1 MAVGTESIFIHV
13 IISLTLLLF
22 TAKIFAELF
31 HRIKL
36 PIVLGE
42 LLAGIII
49 GPYALGGLPLFNG
62 EPLVILDETI
72 KHIGELAAIVILF
85 VAGLEITPR
94 EFLRG
99 GLSSFTIGALG
110 VIVPFFVGYFVFS
123 LYGLEALETLLI
135 ATALTATSIAIS
147 IQVLSSLGKMQT
159 KEARLILGAAIVDD
173 ILAIAVL
180 SVVLTM
186 VQTGNTTPDIMEIT
200 FLILKIL
207 GLFIAISIQVLSS
220 LGKMQTKEARLI
232 LGAAIVD
239 DILAIAVLSVV
250 LTMVQTG
257 NTTPDIMEITFLIL
271 KILGLF
277 VAILVGAILIVPRI
291 LHREKLWKSQG
302 SIEGITTAIFFG
314 GAGIAALV
322 GLSPIVGAFAIGMAV
337 ASTRL
342 IKQVEEYVHK
352 LQIIFA
358 PLFFAII
365 GAQVDLRGI
374 NLDVLL
380 IAGIL
385 IFIAIVTKMLGCGLP
400 SLIFLKDKSKAM
412 RVGIGMVSRGEVGL
426 IVAGVGA
433 TSGVISGDVYT
444 AIIVMVAVTTI
455 ITPIWLKKA
464 YSKELV

>member
-1 MAVGTESIFIHV
+1 MAVGTESSTIFIHV
-13 IISLTLLLF
+13 IISLSLLLF
-22 TAKIFAELF
+22 TSKIFAELF
-31 HRIKL
+31 YRIKL

-42 LLAGIII
+42 ILAGIII

-72 KHIGELAAIVILF
+72 HHIGELAAIVILF

-99 GLSSFTIGALG
+99 GASSFTVGALG
-110 VIVPFFVGYFVFS
+110 VIVPFFIGYILFS

-147 IQVLSSLGKMQT
+147 IQVLT
-159 KEARLILGAAIVDD
+159 
-173 ILAIAVL
+173 
-180 SVVLTM
+180 
-186 VQTGNTTPDIMEIT
+186 
-200 FLILKIL
+200 
-207 GLFIAISIQVLSS
+207 S

-277 VAILVGAILIVPRI
+277 VALLVGSVLIVPRI
-291 LHREKLWKSQG
+291 LHRERLWKSQG

-358 PLFFAII
+358 PLFFAVI

-374 NLDVLL
+374 NLEVLL
-380 IAGIL
+380 LAGIL
-385 IFIAIVTKMLGCGLP
+385 VSIAIVTKLLGCGLP

-412 RVGIGMVSRGEVGL
+412 RVGIGMISRGEVGL
-426 IVAGVGA
+426 IIAGVGA
-433 TSGVISGDVYT
+433 TSGVLSGDVYT

-455 ITPIWLKKA
+455 ITPVWLKKV
-464 YSKELV
+464 YQKELV

>member
-1 MAVGTESIFIHV
+1 MAIGTESSTIFIHV
-13 IISLTLLLF
+13 IISLALLLF

-62 EPLVILDETI
+62 GPLVILDETI
-72 KHIGELAAIVILF
+72 KNIGELAAIVILF

-99 GLSSFTIGALG
+99 GVSSFTIGALG
-110 VIVPFFVGYFVFS
+110 VIVPFFVGYIVFS

-207 GLFIAISIQVLSS
+207 GLF
-220 LGKMQTKEARLI
+220 
-232 LGAAIVD
+232 
-239 DILAIAVLSVV
+239 
-250 LTMVQTG
+250 
-257 NTTPDIMEITFLIL
+257 
-271 KILGLF
+271 
-277 VAILVGAILIVPRI
+277 VAILVGSILIVPRI

-342 IKQVEEYVHK
+342 IKQVEEYVQK

-385 IFIAIVTKMLGCGLP
+385 VFIAIVTKMLGCGLP

-426 IVAGVGA
+426 IVAGVGV

-455 ITPIWLKKA
+455 ITPIWLKKV
-464 YSKELV
+464 YQKELV